1 MSLYKTRSVDQ
12 HWNVAHLVYFDC
24 QGIVKITS
32 STHTG
37 LEFSLQMV
45 LVVLGILNACVL
57 LLLCCVSGLISLSSW
72 LLFKVSICGEFQAL
86 FLSLVFPFN
95 FFITISLLLLVDVIC
110 CKEHILFC
118 NVWVCVY
125 VNFVTCEFVYMLILS
140 CVAVLVI
147 CVLVYTVFCFASFMY
162 FIYFVCTSVSS
173 TATEWKLNYSK

>member
-1 MSLYKTRSVDQ
+1 MSLYKARSVDQ

-57 LLLCCVSGLISLSSW
+57 LLLCCVSGLIILSSW

-86 FLSLVFPFN
+86 FLSLVFAFN

-125 VNFVTCEFVYMLILS
+125 VDFVMCGCFGNMCTCIYCVLFCFVYVCYL
-140 CVAVLVI
+140 
-147 CVLVYTVFCFASFMY
+147 FCLY
-162 FIYFVCTSVSS
+162 
-173 TATEWKLNYSK
+173 